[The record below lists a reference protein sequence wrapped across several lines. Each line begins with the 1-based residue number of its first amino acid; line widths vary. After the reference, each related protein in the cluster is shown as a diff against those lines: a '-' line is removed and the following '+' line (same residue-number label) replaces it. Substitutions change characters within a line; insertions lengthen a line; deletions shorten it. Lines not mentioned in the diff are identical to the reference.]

1 MTFEIE
7 VSNQAETDL
16 RSIYEYIAFELQAP
30 ENADGQLDRL
40 ESSISG
46 LSKMPERFRAYE
58 NEPCP
63 VKSGD
68 SRLCA

>member
-1 MTFEIE
+1 MTFKIE

-16 RSIYEYIAFELQAP
+16 RGIYEYIAFELQAP
-30 ENADGQLDRL
+30 ESADGQLDRL

-58 NEPCP
+58 NEP
-63 VKSGD
+63 
-68 SRLCA
+68 